1 MPGSA
6 GSIWGTPL
14 LAPESGD
21 IAGSVVTTAM
31 RLSRL
36 RDNRGGHPLGVT
48 APTLRSP
55 VGDSVGRRSGR
66 TALLGRSPALDGL
79 RGLALVWVVVYH
91 FTGVNGPFPGAWIG
105 LDVFFVLSGFLI
117 TAMLLDER
125 RVNGRVSLPLF
136 YARRACRLLPALLVM
151 LSVWTAMLLAFH
163 NTTWFAA
170 TPGGART
177 GDPVELG
184 GAFWQLGVTLVY
196 GANWI
201 YALDSGRAPLAH
213 LWSLAVE
220 EQFYIVWPFV
230 LLALLAVLRFR
241 GRLTVVLGLAAVSA
255 ALPFLYWDGGA
266 GNDRIYFGT
275 DTRAVGMLLGAT
287 AALLWHRRRAL
298 GGGPARWSAG
308 RACAG
313 LALLGLFL
321 FTVGNI
327 PVKFLLGPALM
338 GLAAMQVI
346 PHLVDVPTGRL
357 ARVFDSRVLV
367 WLGQRSYA
375 VYLWHYLFATWL
387 HPLPDYIYIPVGIA
401 LSLVVAQL
409 SWVLVESRVLR
420 WGKRFRPAPPDGRA
434 VDEGRAPAG
443 ASTGGHASAEI
454 EGVGAGAR
462 RAA

>member
-1 MPGSA
+1 MRDEPSGQ
-6 GSIWGTPL
+6 PL
-14 LAPESGD
+14 PVAAPLVS
-21 IAGSVVTTAM
+21 
-31 RLSRL
+31 
-36 RDNRGGHPLGVT
+36 
-48 APTLRSP
+48 SP
-55 VGDSVGRRSGR
+55 VGASVGRHVAR

-79 RGLALVWVVVYH
+79 RGLALVWVVTYH
-91 FTGVNGPFPGAWIG
+91 FTGVNGPLPGAWVG

-125 RVNGRVSLPLF
+125 RVNGRVSLALF

-151 LSVWTAMLLAFH
+151 LAVWTAMLLAFH
-163 NTTWFAA
+163 DTTWFAA

-184 GAFWQLGVTLVY
+184 GAFGQLGITLLY

-230 LLALLAVLRFR
+230 LLAMLALLRFR
-241 GRLTVVLGLAAVSA
+241 GRMTAVLGLAAVSA

-275 DTRAVGMLLGAT
+275 DTRAVGMLLGA
-287 AALLWHRRRAL
+287 AAAMLWHRRRAA
-298 GGGPARWSAG
+298 GGAATRWAG
-308 RACAG
+308 TRPYAG
-313 LALLGLFL
+313 MVLVGVFL

-327 PVKFLLGPALM
+327 PVKFLVGPSLM

-346 PHLVDVPTGRL
+346 PYLVDAPAGRI
-357 ARVFDSRVLV
+357 ARFFDSRVLV

-387 HPLPDYIYIPVGIA
+387 HPLPDVVYIPVGIG
-401 LSLVVAQL
+401 LSLLVAHL

-420 WGKRFRPAPPDGRA
+420 WSKRFRPPAPSEPRPASG
-434 VDEGRAPAG
+434 GAPVERPVG
-443 ASTGGHASAEI
+443 ASTGGHAD
-454 EGVGAGAR
+454 AR
-462 RAA
+462 QAA